1 MKKIL
6 IIGSNGLLGQKI
18 SGLFL
23 LSKYYQTLN
32 ASIEDKSYINNAEYI
47 QLDITK
53 REDVLKVVDSFEP
66 DVIINTAAITNVDY
80 CETNRE
86 VAWRVNVKGVENLVY
101 AARLSG
107 SKIIH
112 FSTDYV
118 FDGKKGPYSEDDT
131 PNPISYYGRTKL
143 ASENVLKTS
152 GIQFTIIRTMILF
165 GIAKNVKENFA
176 LWVYKNLS
184 VSKPINVV
192 TDQFG
197 NPTLVDDLALA
208 VLRIVEYDK
217 NGLYHIAGKDILSR
231 YEFAIA
237 IADKFKL
244 DKKLIKPI
252 KTNILNQPAPRP
264 LKSGLITLKAEVELG
279 VKMSDL
285 KQSLKIFE
293 RQLIVNKQEEELKTK
308 NI

>member
-53 REDVLKVVDSFEP
+53 REDVFKVVDSFEP

-184 VSKPINVV
+184 DSKPINVV

-231 YEFAIA
+231 YQFAIA

-293 RQLIVNKQEEELKTK
+293 RQLIINKQEEELKTK